1 MNTTI
6 LLTVENNVDITILY
20 WVLVAVM
27 VIGAIGAALPGIPG
41 AVLVVAAIV
50 VWGAVQGFSEV
61 SLALAVAVLVLL
73 LNFGVEFSASYWGAK
88 QVGASKWGQ
97 IGSVVGLLFGV
108 FGLLPALP
116 FGGPILGILLGPL
129 VGAIIGE
136 FLYRRELELGLRAKL
151 SLQAG
156 IGIVVGSLVGK
167 LIQGLL
173 AIAAV
178 AVFIFTTWPVV
189 PGV

>member
-1 MNTTI
+1 M
-6 LLTVENNVDITILY
+6 DITILY
-20 WVLVAVM
+20 WLLVTVM
-27 VIGAIGAALPGIPG
+27 VVGAIGAALPGIPG
-41 AVLVVAAIV
+41 TILVLAAIV
-50 VWGAVQGFSEV
+50 VWGAVQGFSSV
-61 SLALAVAVLVLL
+61 ALALGATVVVLL
-73 LNFGVEFSASYWGAK
+73 LNFGIDFLASYWGAK

-97 IGSVVGLLFGV
+97 VGSIVGLLLGF

-136 FLYRRELELGLRAKL
+136 FLYRRELELVERSKL

-156 IGIVVGSLVGK
+156 VGIVVGSLVGK
-167 LIQGLL
+167 LIQGVL

-178 AVFIFTTWPVV
+178 AVFISTTWPMMSSV
-189 PGV
+189 

>member
-1 MNTTI
+1 M
-6 LLTVENNVDITILY
+6 DITILY

-27 VIGAIGAALPGIPG
+27 VVGAIGALVPGIPG
-41 AVLVVAAIV
+41 AILVLAAIV
-50 VWGAVQGFSEV
+50 VWGAVQGFSNV
-61 SLALAVAVLVLL
+61 VPLGIAVLVLL
-73 LNFGVEFSASYWGAK
+73 LNFGIEFSASYWGAK
-88 QVGASKWGQ
+88 QAGASKWGQ
-97 IGSVVGLLFGV
+97 IGSVVGLLAGV

-116 FGGPILGILLGPL
+116 VGGPLVGILLGPL

-136 FLYRRELELGLRAKL
+136 FLYRRELELPLRTKS

-156 IGIVVGSLVGK
+156 FGIVVGSLVGK

-178 AVFIFTTWPVV
+178 AVFLFTTSPTMS
-189 PGV
+189 GI

>member
-1 MNTTI
+1 M
-6 LLTVENNVDITILY
+6 
-20 WVLVAVM
+20 AVS
-27 VIGAIGAALPGIPG
+27 AIGAFLPGIPG
-41 AVLVVAAIV
+41 AVLILAAIV
-50 VWGAVQGFSEV
+50 VWGAVEGFSSV
-61 SLALAVAVLVLL
+61 ALPLGVAVVVLL
-73 LNFGVEFSASYWGAK
+73 LNFGVEFSATYWGAK

-97 IGSVVGLLFGV
+97 IGSIVGLIFGV

-116 FGGPILGILLGPL
+116 IGGPLLGILLGPL

-136 FLYRRELELGLRAKL
+136 FLYRRELELADRAKL

-173 AIAAV
+173 ALV
-178 AVFIFTTWPVV
+178 VLAVFLFTTWPTMS
-189 PGV
+189 GV

>member
-1 MNTTI
+1 M
-6 LLTVENNVDITILY
+6 DITILY

-27 VIGAIGAALPGIPG
+27 VVGAIGAVLPGIPG
-41 AVLVVAAIV
+41 AILILAAIV
-50 VWGAVQGFSEV
+50 VWGTVQGFSGV
-61 SLALAVAVLVLL
+61 ALALGIAVVVTLL
-73 LNFGVEFSASYWGAK
+73 SFGIDFLASYWGAK
-88 QVGASKWGQ
+88 QLGASKWGQ
-97 IGSVVGLLFGV
+97 IGSIVGLLVGV

-116 FGGPILGILLGPL
+116 IGGPLLGILLGPL

-136 FLYRRELELGLRAKL
+136 FLYRRELELTARAKL

-173 AIAAV
+173 ALAVV
-178 AVFIFTTWPVV
+178 AVFVFTTWPMMS
-189 PGV
+189 GV